1 MNKKGLLL
9 MLAGLCIVAAAA
21 FAVVGMRNVNSA
33 ATYENLMSLGEV
45 TFYAQAASVEEDGTY
60 TIYYVSEDGLHTYAR
75 DDVGKEEYDS
85 YNFDVAVS
93 MNEDV
98 ENPPQSRIKRYVY
111 TYRKDGEFREAIYD
125 AYKTPYEV
133 SQLIEDGN
141 RVSSVRYYVFA
152 GLLLLCGGY
161 FIFLAFSRGAKPKEE
176 QNA

>member
-1 MNKKGLLL
+1 MNKKLLL
-9 MLAGLCIVAAAA
+9 LLLAGLCIIGAAI
-21 FAVVGMRNVNSA
+21 FAVVGVFDLNGAES
-33 ATYENLMSLGEV
+33 YENLTSLGDL
-45 TFYAQAASVEEDGTY
+45 TFYAHAASEEEDGTY

-75 DDVGKEEYDS
+75 YDVGKEEYDS
-85 YNFDVAVS
+85 YNFDVAVG
-93 MNEDV
+93 MNEEV

-141 RVSSVRYYVFA
+141 RVSSVRYYIFA

-161 FIFLAFSRGAKPKEE
+161 FIFLAFSKGRKPKTE
-176 QNA
+176 QEA